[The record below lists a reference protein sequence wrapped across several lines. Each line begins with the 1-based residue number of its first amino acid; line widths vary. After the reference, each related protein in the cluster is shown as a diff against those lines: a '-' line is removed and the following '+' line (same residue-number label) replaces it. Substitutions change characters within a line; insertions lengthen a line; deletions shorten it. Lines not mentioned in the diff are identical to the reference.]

1 MERHSRLPS
10 VQVVPVVQRK
20 ELVEQ
25 MQVTAD
31 LLKFLA
37 VELLH
42 APPLAAEPVVM
53 ATQQVLQVDQVAV
66 AVTVE
71 QADLQLQ
78 VKETLEALA
87 YPITRATGLAVV
99 EVALVEQ
106 PQHQVLR
113 KLVRGALVSKFHGFQ
128 LRLDPH

>member
-1 MERHSRLPS
+1 
-10 VQVVPVVQRK
+10 VA
-20 ELVEQ
+20 ELQ
-25 MQVTAD
+25 
-31 LLKFLA
+31 
-37 VELLH
+37 H
-42 APPLAAEPVVM
+42 APPLVAAPV
-53 ATQQVLQVDQVAV
+53 ATVAV
-66 AVTVE
+66 RVLLADQAAAAVTVE